1 MFRESLTVG
10 EEANIDNLG
19 LSGVNWR
26 GAMLTKTVD
35 VSHVLRDDSRSRMRF
50 LAWMLARW
58 IRICAF
64 EGHMDTVASR
74 TNTTNSCYAA

>member
-26 GAMLTKTVD
+26 GRVK
-35 VSHVLRDDSRSRMRF
+35 R
-50 LAWMLARW
+50 
-58 IRICAF
+58 CAD
-64 EGHMDTVASR
+64 EGR
-74 TNTTNSCYAA
+74 RCESCFAG